1 MKLTSHLF
9 RAFLEQTL
17 LPFDSAACLTGDGEI
32 VDLHYETLAD
42 IGTLGAAAQTV
53 TKYFPLQMGDVVLLN
68 DPYSGGT
75 TLSMMTLITP
85 LLTQHAHLP
94 SLYLAVRTGFRPQM
108 TISKTLDEEGLR
120 IPPTPIVQK
129 RQLNQMILQAMT
141 AHPLC
146 PEGLAQRLE
155 SVLHVIWKRVDCFQI
170 LLKKNSGFCH
180 RGIIKE
186 NLKQSRDL
194 LAKILSELPSGEER
208 VETKL
213 DSGELIRLR
222 LELSPEG
229 VNFDFAGTSASQRIC
244 LTDAAT
250 FGTCFGAFS
259 AFLHRRIPIDSGT
272 FSMFNV
278 TTPLGS
284 LLNAK
289 YPSPT
294 YKGMT
299 DGTSQVAG
307 TVITALSNIIPER
320 KVSASAQTSSQISI
334 EFDNGKK
341 FFDSLPGGVGAS
353 SSADGSDAIH
363 YWTRNSLRNSV
374 QEIESLFP
382 LLIHQIGLRKNSG
395 GKGQFKGGKGLTKEY
410 ELLGNAKLQWNLQ
423 QRKNPPKGQ
432 QGAQDG
438 EPPEIIIE
446 RKSGSKEQVEK
457 DEGSIHIFTGDKLI
471 VSSAGGGGFGKTA
484 V

>member
-1 MKLTSHLF
+1 MKVGGNLF
-9 RAFLEQTL
+9 RVFLAQTL
-17 LPFDSAACLTGDGEI
+17 SPFDSAACLTGDGDI
-32 VDLHYETLAD
+32 LDLHYETLAD

-75 TLSMMTLITP
+75 TLSMMTLVTP
-85 LLTQHAHLP
+85 LLIHHPQIPT
-94 SLYLAVRTGFRPQM
+94 LYLAVRTGFRPQM

-120 IPPTPIVQK
+120 IPPTPIAQN
-129 RQLNQMILQAMT
+129 RNLNQMIISAMT

-146 PEGLAQRLE
+146 PEGLPGRLE
-155 SVLHVIWKRVDCFQI
+155 AVLQLMWKRIDSFQF
-170 LLKKNSGFCH
+170 LLKKSPTFCH
-180 RGIIKE
+180 RNLIKE
-186 NLKQSRDL
+186 NLKQSKDL
-194 LAKILSELPSGEER
+194 LTKLLAELPTGEDK
-208 VETKL
+208 VETRL

-222 LELSPEG
+222 LELTHESIH
-229 VNFDFAGTSASQRIC
+229 FDFAGTSASRRIC

-259 AFLHRRIPIDSGT
+259 IFLHRRIPINSGT
-272 FSMFNV
+272 FSLFNV

-299 DGTSQVAG
+299 DGTSQIAG
-307 TVITALSNIIPER
+307 TVINALSNIIPER
-320 KVSASAQTSSQISI
+320 KVSASAQTSSQISL
-334 EFDNGKK
+334 EFENGKK

-353 SSADGSDAIH
+353 NQADGADAIH

-382 LLIHQIGLRKNSG
+382 ILIHQIGLRKSSG

-410 ELLGNAKLQWNLQ
+410 EMLASAKFQWNLQ
-423 QRKNPPKGQ
+423 QRKNPPKGL

-438 EPPEIIIE
+438 EPPEIMIE
-446 RKSGSKEQVEK
+446 RKTGAKEKIES
-457 DEGSIHIFTGDKLI
+457 DEGLIHVFAGDKLI
-471 VSSAGGGGFGKTA
+471 VSSAGGGGFGRA
-484 V
+484 